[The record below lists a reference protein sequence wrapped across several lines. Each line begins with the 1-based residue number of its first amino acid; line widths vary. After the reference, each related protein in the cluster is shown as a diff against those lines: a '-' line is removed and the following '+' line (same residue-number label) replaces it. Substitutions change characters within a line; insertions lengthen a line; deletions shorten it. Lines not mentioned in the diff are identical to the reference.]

1 MDRLTR
7 RLAGVSAGLTFVL
20 VLLGVY
26 TAADGAGLTCAG
38 RWPLCDGA
46 VFGLFPANWPSFVEW
61 FHRLWAMVTGFV
73 VVGTTVRSFRQGVE
87 KRVRYALLGATL
99 VLPSQIVLGALTV
112 TKYELLILL
121 AHFVTAFTI
130 LTLLFAAA
138 TWANESTLE
147 RRARTQTAL
156 ALAAGLFPVYVLLSP
171 RLVFVYSELVQ
182 VGFYAVG
189 MAIYAALV
197 ATTLTSGGW
206 VRTLSGG
213 AVAVLFAELVVGRQ
227 AYGATGELLM
237 LVGAVLAFVAV
248 VAALVVLRR
257 ERPSSVRRTERAPGD
272 D

>member
-73 VVGTTVRSFRQGVE
+73 VLGTTVRAFRQGVE

-112 TKYELLILL
+112 TQYELLILL

-138 TWANESTLE
+138 TWAFDSAVDLRG
-147 RRARTQTAL
+147 RRQAAL
-156 ALAAGLFPVYVLLSP
+156 ALALGLFPVYVLLSP

-189 MAIYAALV
+189 MTVYAALV
-197 ATTLTSGGW
+197 ATALTSEGR
-206 VRTLSGG
+206 VRTLTAG
-213 AVAVLFAELVVGRQ
+213 AAAVLFAELVVGRQ
-227 AYGATGELLM
+227 AYGATGELLV
-237 LVGAVLAFVAV
+237 LLGAVLAFAAV
-248 VAALVVLRR
+248 VGALVLLRR
-257 ERPSSVRRTERAPGD
+257 ERPTSVRQPERTPSD

>member
-7 RLAGVSAGLTFVL
+7 RLAGLSAGLTFVL

-73 VVGTTVRSFRQGVE
+73 VLGTTIRAFRQGVDR
-87 KRVRYALLGATL
+87 KVRYALAGATL

-112 TKYELLILL
+112 TQYELLILL

-138 TWANESTLE
+138 TWAWDPVVDLRS
-147 RRARTQTAL
+147 RRETAL
-156 ALAAGLFPVYVLLSP
+156 LLVAVLFPVYVALSP

-189 MAIYAALV
+189 MTAYAALV
-197 ATTLTSGGW
+197 ATTLTSTGR
-206 VRTLSGG
+206 VRSLAGG
-213 AVAVLFAELVVGRQ
+213 AAALLFAELVVGRQ
-227 AYGATGELLM
+227 AYGGTGELLM
-237 LVGAVLAFVAV
+237 LAGAVLAFVAV
-248 VAALVVLRR
+248 VVALVA
-257 ERPSSVRRTERAPGD
+257 VRRGSGPAVVRSGRAPSD

>member
-1 MDRLTR
+1 
-7 RLAGVSAGLTFVL
+7 
-20 VLLGVY
+20 
-26 TAADGAGLTCAG
+26 
-38 RWPLCDGA
+38 
-46 VFGLFPANWPSFVEW
+46 
-61 FHRLWAMVTGFV
+61 MVTGFV
-73 VVGTTVRSFRQGVE
+73 VLGTTVRAFRQGVE

-112 TKYELLILL
+112 TQYELLILL

-138 TWANESTLE
+138 TWAYDDAVGLRT
-147 RRARTQTAL
+147 RRGTAL
-156 ALAAGLFPVYVLLSP
+156 AFAAGLFPVYVLLSP

-197 ATTLTSGGW
+197 TTTLTSGG
-206 VRTLSGG
+206 RIRALAGG
-213 AVAVLFAELVVGRQ
+213 AAAVLFVELVVGRQ
-227 AYGATGELLM
+227 SYAMTGKLLM

-248 VAALVVLRR
+248 VAALVTLRR
-257 ERPSSVRRTERAPGD
+257 ERPASVRQTDRTPSD